1 MKFIRASYNSKN
13 NVSKPHPKFD
23 FWALRTFLKK
33 NLKCKYVVNS
43 LPGVDRGVADIDVTA
58 ALVVFDDLVADGTT
72 VFMLP
77 PFALEIK
84 QAASISLSFFSLFSF
99 VPRMI

>member
-1 MKFIRASYNSKN
+1 MYLNLIQNLIFGPSGPFS
-13 NVSKPHPKFD
+13 
-23 FWALRTFLKK
+23 KK
-33 NLKCKYVVNS
+33 NLKCKYVVDS

-58 ALVVFDDLVADGTT
+58 ALVVFDDLVADGAT